1 MKIGNL
7 HINGNIFLAPMAG
20 VTDVSF
26 RTLCYLQ
33 GCSFAYTEM
42 ISAKGLYYND
52 KKTKEL
58 LIRGEQEPYLGVQI
72 FGSDPDIMAHAVTY
86 LNTLNIDLIDINMG
100 CPVPK
105 VVKNS
110 EGSALMKTPEL
121 AGEIIKACVN
131 ASTIPVTAKIRL
143 GFDKQSVN
151 VLEFSKLL
159 ESNGVNAIAIHGR
172 TRSEFYTGQAD
183 WSYISEVKK
192 QLSIPVIGNGDI
204 TSKEDMDKR
213 LDESKCDGVMIGRA
227 CQGNPW
233 IFSQLLGNSEKPTIE
248 EKIPMILDHYKLMV
262 EHKGEIRATLEMRK
276 HASWYIKGERN
287 ATKAKNEI
295 FKARTII
302 EMTKAILLLK

>member
-7 HINGNIFLAPMAG
+7 QINGNIFLAPMAG

-26 RTLCYLQ
+26 RTLCYEE

-58 LIRGEQEPYLGVQI
+58 LIRGENEPYLGVQI
-72 FGSDPDIMAHAVTY
+72 FGNNPDIMAHAVTY

-105 VVKNS
+105 IVKNK

-121 AGEIIKACVN
+121 AGKIIKSCVS
-131 ASTIPVTAKIRL
+131 ASSVPITAKIRL
-143 GFDKQSVN
+143 GFDKQSIN

-159 ESNGVNAIAIHGR
+159 EDNGAAAITIHGR
-172 TRSEFYTGQAD
+172 TRAEFYKGQAD
-183 WSYISEVKK
+183 WSYIKKAKK

-204 TSKEDMDKR
+204 TTKEELDKR
-213 LDESKCDGVMIGRA
+213 LDETNCDGIMIGRA

-233 IFSQLLGNSEKPTIE
+233 IFSQLKSKKEKPSIE
-248 EKIPMILDHYKLMV
+248 EKIQMILKHYELMV
-262 EHKGEIRATLEMRK
+262 EYKGEIRATLEMRK
-276 HASWYIKGERN
+276 HAAWYIKGERN
-287 ATKAKNEI
+287 AKKAKNEI
-295 FKARTII
+295 FKARTIS
-302 EMTKAILLLK
+302 EMTKAINLLR